1 MKLISKIEYVGIN
14 KVKPNENNP
23 RVIKDGKY
31 KALVK
36 SIQELPDML
45 EMRPIIVNA
54 DYVILGGN
62 MRWKACKEAG
72 LKEVPI
78 IIARWSEEQQK
89 EFTIKDNLSFG
100 EWDWEMIA
108 NEWDSTQLEAWGMDI
123 WKQADDINL
132 DDFFEEEAK
141 EKAEAGTKI
150 TLDYTEEEYNQVVE
164 AFAKIGGSREN
175 IVFNLLIKATQIKA
189 EQ

>member
-1 MKLISKIEYVGIN
+1 MKLISKIEYVAIN
-14 KVKPNENNP
+14 KVKPNERNP

-45 EMRPIIVNA
+45 EMRPIIVNE

-78 IIARWSEEQQK
+78 IIARWTEDQQK

-108 NEWDSTQLEAWGMDI
+108 NEWDSTQLEAWGMDV
-123 WKQADDINL
+123 WKQVEDVNL
-132 DDFFEEEAK
+132 DEFFEEDNTVK
-141 EKAEAGTKI
+141 EGSFKI
-150 TLDYTEEEYNQVVE
+150 VLDYTEEDYNKVLI
-164 AFAKIGGSREN
+164 AFDKHSGSKEDIVAK
-175 IVFNLLIKATQIKA
+175 LLGV
-189 EQ
+189 